1 MDSVLQTMVNEKI
14 GPGERAAAFVQAFRE
29 LTGTERACAFRTY
42 PDALECALRTAGAG
56 PGTAVAV
63 SPLSPA
69 VYRQAIAKTG
79 AKMVMV
85 DIDRDTGCPDGK
97 LVQQSGAGILLLYEN
112 KGTLPVF
119 YNSETTFSECV
130 DYGEI
135 TVIED
140 ISESIGSSVTDVTA
154 AGKLGSIV
162 VCAVEE
168 DCVISA
174 AGGAIVGA
182 RGDFSDVLQQNRPS
196 KYLKM
201 PDLNAALGAV
211 QIINMQDN
219 MTRRREILSSFRQ
232 SLGRTRHRQFGLT
245 LMDFVS
251 NAAFL
256 SVFLDCRPEEAQKF
270 AAKHGVSMRMSFDG
284 CLLKDYEGDAFES
297 FPAAAPYYFRTVDF
311 PLYPFL
317 KAAEIDMIS
326 KVVAH
331 LP

>member
-14 GPGERAAAFVQAFRE
+14 GPGERASAFVQAFRE
-29 LTGTERACAFRTY
+29 LTGTERALAFRTY
-42 PDALECALRTAGAG
+42 PDALECALRTAGAAAG
-56 PGTAVAV
+56 MSVAV

-69 VYRQAIAKTG
+69 IYRQAIEKTG

-85 DIDRDTGCPDGK
+85 DIDLDTGCPDGK
-97 LVQQSGAGILLLYEN
+97 LVQESGAGILLLYEN

-119 YNSETTFSECV
+119 YNQETTFSETV
-130 DYGEI
+130 DYGGI

-140 ISESIGSSVTDVTA
+140 ISESIGSCVQDVTA
-154 AGKLGSIV
+154 AGKTGSIV

-168 DCVISA
+168 DSVISA
-174 AGGAIVGA
+174 AGGAVVAA
-182 RGDFSDVLQQNRPS
+182 RGDFSALLQENRPS
-196 KYLKM
+196 KYLRM
-201 PDLNAALGAV
+201 PDLNASLGAV
-211 QIINMQDN
+211 QILNLQEN
-219 MTRRREILSSFRQ
+219 TARRGEILASFRQ
-232 SLGRTRHRQFGLT
+232 SLGRTRHKQFGLT
-245 LMDFVS
+245 LMDFSS

-256 SVFLDCRPEEAQKF
+256 SVFLDCRPEEVQKF
-270 AAKHGVSMRMSFDG
+270 ALKHGVPVKPSFEN
-284 CLLKDYEGDAFES
+284 CLLRDYEGDAFES